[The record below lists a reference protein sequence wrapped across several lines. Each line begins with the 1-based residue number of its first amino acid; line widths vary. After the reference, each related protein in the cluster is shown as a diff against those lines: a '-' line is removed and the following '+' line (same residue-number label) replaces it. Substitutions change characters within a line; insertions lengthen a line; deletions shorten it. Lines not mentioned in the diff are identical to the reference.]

1 MHILQE
7 FGAGVSEVPPVPE
20 HLIGKEGALYAGKE
34 RFDRKWDEDGPFKR
48 LRVAG
53 AGGEDGVIPATI

>member
-7 FGAGVSEVPPVPE
+7 FRAGVREISPVPE
-20 HLIGKEGALYAGKE
+20 HLIGKQGALYTGKE
-34 RFDRKWDEDGPFKR
+34 RFDRKRDEDGSFKR

-53 AGGEDGVIPATI
+53 AGGEDGVIPVPI